1 MGLVY
6 DDGGMAGT
14 LAALDRRLRQG
25 ERTLGFL
32 DDMAQSATRTV
43 GQFQSFADR
52 LGDILRGA
60 RTPSGTEGEAPPPA
74 APPENG
80 PAAQT

>member
-1 MGLVY
+1 
-6 DDGGMAGT
+6 
-14 LAALDRRLRQG
+14 LRQG

-60 RTPSGTEGEAPPPA
+60 RTPSGTEGEAPPPGEPPPA